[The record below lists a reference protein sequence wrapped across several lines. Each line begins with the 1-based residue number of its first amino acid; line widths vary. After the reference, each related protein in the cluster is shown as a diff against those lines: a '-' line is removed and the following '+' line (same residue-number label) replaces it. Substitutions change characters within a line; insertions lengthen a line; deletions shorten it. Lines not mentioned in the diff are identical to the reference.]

1 MSRVIYL
8 ASYDL
13 YQEIL
18 EYQYPE
24 GKFAILRR
32 PDVTAPLSFGT
43 FTREEDR
50 VAGIFASPQGP
61 VLFFDSRHLVG
72 RLGVTTAHVEPSG
85 KSRFHFTL
93 THEGRVEYDLDYQ
106 ERLGIGT
113 NPYDNEQ
120 EDVDLFAMLAA
131 GLRKEQFFRAY
142 VKDWA
147 ENSET
152 M

>member
-1 MSRVIYL
+1 
-8 ASYDL
+8 
-13 YQEIL
+13 
-18 EYQYPE
+18 
-24 GKFAILRR
+24 
-32 PDVTAPLSFGT
+32 
-43 FTREEDR
+43 
-50 VAGIFASPQGP
+50 
-61 VLFFDSRHLVG
+61 
-72 RLGVTTAHVEPSG
+72 
-85 KSRFHFTL
+85 
-93 THEGRVEYDLDYQ
+93 VEYDLDYQ